1 MSWEER
7 KRMGQWE
14 CELTEPVEKC
24 AGNGLG
30 LGIAAW
36 AELGLALTS

>member
-1 MSWEER
+1 MSWEK
-7 KRMGQWE
+7 KRRLGQWE
-14 CELTEPVEKC
+14 HELTDPVEKH

-36 AELGLALTS
+36 AELGLALMP